1 MNSLGRHNGMRSIR
15 PFVYSFPA
23 MAALF
28 PLFGRGTTT
37 AKYEPI
43 PRLAHVSQSV
53 GSKVLVRGGRT
64 KDFSEKSS
72 QHLSS
77 VVELFD
83 PYSEL
88 WEQKQVE
95 GDIPSPGTYFQA
107 SASVN
112 NDLFTY
118 EGLDGSGK
126 ELNTLRKLD
135 TKTLRWRQLSPQN
148 AEGAPMPKAGC
159 GMVAFGDSLGVFG
172 GHGIPHGPTKLGSFI
187 KDTNYTDGS
196 GWTNEFHLYNLT
208 DGMYH

>member
-1 MNSLGRHNGMRSIR
+1 
-15 PFVYSFPA
+15 

-28 PLFGRGTTT
+28 SLFGRGATT
-37 AKYEPI
+37 AKYEPM

-53 GSKVLVRGGRT
+53 GSKVLVRGGWT
-64 KDFSEKSS
+64 KDFSEKSR

-95 GDIPSPGTYFQA
+95 GDIPSPGTHLEA

-112 NDLFTY
+112 NDLFSFG
-118 EGLDGSGK
+118 GLDGSGK
-126 ELNTLRKLD
+126 YINALRKLD

-148 AEGAPMPKAGC
+148 AEGAPMPKFGC

-172 GHGIPHGPTKLGSFI
+172 GHGIPRGPTQPGSFI
-187 KDTNYTDGS
+187 KNTNNTDGS

-208 DGMYH
+208 DGMSLN

>member
-1 MNSLGRHNGMRSIR
+1 
-15 PFVYSFPA
+15 
-23 MAALF
+23 MAALLS
-28 PLFGRGTTT
+28 LFGRGATT

-43 PRLAHVSQSV
+43 PRFAHVSQSV

-64 KDFSEKSS
+64 KDFSEKSR

-95 GDIPSPGTYFQA
+95 GDIPSPGTYAAA

-118 EGLDGSGK
+118 GGGDSSGK
-126 ELNTLRKLD
+126 YFNALCKLD

-148 AEGAPMPKAGC
+148 AEGAPMSKIGC

-172 GHGIPHGPTKLGSFI
+172 GHGKPGGPTQPGSFI
-187 KDTNYTDGS
+187 KDTDYTDGR

-208 DGMYH
+208 DGMSLN